1 MPLKFVSL
9 SLFSVSEIW
18 IYENAREMKEKGT
31 PPRDSIDRY
40 KKENNFRAS
49 FVFYLYREY
58 VLIQ

>member
-1 MPLKFVSL
+1 
-9 SLFSVSEIW
+9 
-18 IYENAREMKEKGT
+18 MKEKGT